1 MKLGQNMPILP
12 VKSKKRK
19 AISLTLICGV
29 QYNGLGNAKHTADP
43 VSHSVGVRLAHSF
56 SQ

>member
-1 MKLGQNMPILP
+1 VKLGQNMPILP